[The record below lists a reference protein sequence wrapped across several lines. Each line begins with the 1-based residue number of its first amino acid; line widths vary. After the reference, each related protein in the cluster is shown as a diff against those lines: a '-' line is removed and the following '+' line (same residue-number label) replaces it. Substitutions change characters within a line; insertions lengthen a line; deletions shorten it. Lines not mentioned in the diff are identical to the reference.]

1 MLRYTYFSCLVNVK
15 EEEMKP
21 HVAHVGEMR
30 KPHIKERAVKD
41 NLCFFYRAL
50 WYNYVMLTDK
60 MYTF

>member
-41 NLCFFYRAL
+41 NLCFFTVL
-50 WYNYVMLTDK
+50 CDTI
-60 MYTF
+60 T